1 MLEIVG
7 LLIIGTVVGFVGL
20 ILHCQYGGRPGRSAK
35 DH

>member
-20 ILHCQYGGRPGRSAK
+20 FLHCMYGKPP
-35 DH
+35 